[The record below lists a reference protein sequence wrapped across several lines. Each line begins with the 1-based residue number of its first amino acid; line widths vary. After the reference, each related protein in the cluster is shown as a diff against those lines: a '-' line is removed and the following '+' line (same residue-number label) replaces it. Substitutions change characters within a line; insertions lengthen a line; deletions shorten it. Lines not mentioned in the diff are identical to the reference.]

1 MAARQK
7 DRNNEQPI
15 IKTCAPFISCITE
28 INNTHIDNAKDLVT
42 SMYNLIECNR
52 HYSHACEGL

>member
-15 IKTCAPFISCITE
+15 IKTCAPFINCITE
-28 INNTHIDNAKDLVT
+28 INNTNIDNAKDLVT

-52 HYSHACEGL
+52 H